1 MTLDISTLKVV
12 LAVADSASYTRAA
25 QKLGITQP
33 AVSRRVVAL
42 EQELRTKLF
51 RRDGHRFLPTEAGM
65 SVCDHA
71 RRIVSLVD
79 ALPTSVQEIAGHPSG
94 TLALGVP
101 SALGEILLPRLVRT
115 YKATYP
121 NVFLRVEQGYAGDLF
136 DMLAANQVEVA
147 ILYGK
152 PVTSMIELTPLIDLE
167 LGLVYPKGWKK
178 AAPNGRPM
186 PAQISLADVAA
197 LPVIAPSASQSMRVV
212 IEDACRSAGV
222 RLDIAM
228 ECNGLALSKSLV
240 RDGLGCMFL
249 AASGLRGSA
258 DRASLGF
265 ARVIEPT
272 IVWTMSTAVRRHG
285 QPTLAAR
292 LMMRM
297 IAHLVAELVRDK
309 EWHGKVLAAQT

>member
-1 MTLDISTLKVV
+1 MPAHCIKQRHD
-12 LAVADSASYTRAA
+12 YTRAA
-25 QKLGITQP
+25 QKLGITKP

-115 YKATYP
+115 YKARYP

-167 LGLVYPKGWKK
+167 LGLVYPKVWKK
-178 AAPNGRPM
+178 AAPTAPRSDSRVSSSRPSSG
-186 PAQISLADVAA
+186 PCRRQCDGTDSR
-197 LPVIAPSASQSMRVV
+197 PSP
-212 IEDACRSAGV
+212 
-222 RLDIAM
+222 
-228 ECNGLALSKSLV
+228 
-240 RDGLGCMFL
+240 
-249 AASGLRGSA
+249 RGS
-258 DRASLGF
+258 
-265 ARVIEPT
+265 
-272 IVWTMSTAVRRHG
+272 
-285 QPTLAAR
+285 
-292 LMMRM
+292 
-297 IAHLVAELVRDK
+297 
-309 EWHGKVLAAQT
+309 